1 MKKNPDEELDW
12 LFSAARSL
20 KPDTEASEAYFETR
34 LMARLDERL
43 SSRALLQTWTWRLI
57 PWFATFVIIVGIGTM
72 VYDPMRSSDLFT
84 QFTNGYEEFLM
95 TTQLAGG

>member
-1 MKKNPDEELDW
+1 MKKNLDEELDR
-12 LFSAARSL
+12 LFSAVRSL
-20 KPDTEASEAYFETR
+20 EPDTKAAEAYFETR
-34 LMARLDERL
+34 LMASLEERQN
-43 SSRALLQTWTWRLI
+43 SRALLQTWTWRFI
-57 PWFATFVIIVGIGTM
+57 PWFATFVIIIGIGTI